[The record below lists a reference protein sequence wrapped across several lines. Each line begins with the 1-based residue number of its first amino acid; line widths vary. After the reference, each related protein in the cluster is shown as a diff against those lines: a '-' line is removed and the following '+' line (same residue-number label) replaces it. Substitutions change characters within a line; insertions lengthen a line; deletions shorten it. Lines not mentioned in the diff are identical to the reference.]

1 MKLGFIGLGIMGTPM
16 ALRLAKAGHALHV
29 TTIGPVAE
37 ELLKQGAQHLAT
49 AEQVAEQSEIILS
62 WSRIPRRSPTC
73 CLASTA
79 APKRP

>member
-37 ELLKQGAQHLAT
+37 ELLKQGAQHFAV
-49 AEQVAEQSEIILS
+49 VAVVIHHQQLYGGICSHCAFLKIHPC
-62 WSRIPRRSPTC
+62 SRGHRR
-73 CLASTA
+73 A
-79 APKRP
+79 